1 MLTKHDEPPFLFAV
15 VRHPTV
21 RAPIIQ
27 IRPHRRA
34 RQILGRGDG
43 RMSLLR
49 AVAARPSTSAVF
61 DGRRA
66 RAYRLPRAA
75 AFRRVRAIDA
85 DDATIGDADADADA
99 TPTPETLDAFA
110 TRVCERIGRGE
121 ADAIRITDTL
131 RANWFETVADVA
143 DLSVDQLAA
152 MAIPARFSRE
162 MALVL
167 REDEAAAARRAA
179 SASNTAST
187 SSSLAA
193 AADGWIGGPL
203 PGPDA
208 RLPRPVTGRA
218 AAASRGAPALSDVR
232 VTKRKRLPPYALRD
246 DEIPASLAAELVTL
260 RRDVTSRRVG
270 GGRAPV
276 RHSTA
281 DNYVEVARGL
291 MGWLVRVKRGGWDGV
306 APASDTR
313 NGAPVANAPDGLSLR
328 DAIPSDEAE
337 GAALA
342 IEYLQWLCE
351 ARGIMPTTEA
361 FQLRS
366 LIALAKWLHGEG
378 DLEKPV
384 VMELVRVQRG
394 SKTLATKGSHAA
406 DEAAK
411 WLDWPDY
418 LRLVETLKLECAP
431 LNHAGDQRPDRD
443 VAMAVQ
449 RYLLFAIL
457 ACVPDRQRT
466 LRELELGRTLVCE
479 ETDEI
484 LDDSEAETGTGTV
497 AARRRRW
504 TVQHAPEDY
513 KTGGA
518 YGARPAL
525 VLDPR
530 LYPALEAWLFG
541 PEEDDVPS
549 DPDSGYS
556 DWGFRAALAPSH
568 DRVFTRPNGEAWTVS
583 ELSRTFSR
591 AAMRLTGKKTNPHLV
606 RDMVITHVRG
616 EGLATDAEL
625 EALSLYMGHSVAMQ
639 KGTYDRRTQQQKVAP
654 AVGLMS
660 AINARAAKRDAE
672 R

>member
-1 MLTKHDEPPFLFAV
+1 M
-15 VRHPTV
+15 
-21 RAPIIQ
+21 
-27 IRPHRRA
+27 
-34 RQILGRGDG
+34 
-43 RMSLLR
+43 
-49 AVAARPSTSAVF
+49 
-61 DGRRA
+61 
-66 RAYRLPRAA
+66 
-75 AFRRVRAIDA
+75 
-85 DDATIGDADADADA
+85 
-99 TPTPETLDAFA
+99 
-110 TRVCERIGRGE
+110 
-121 ADAIRITDTL
+121 
-131 RANWFETVADVA
+131 
-143 DLSVDQLAA
+143 
-152 MAIPARFSRE
+152 
-162 MALVL
+162 
-167 REDEAAAARRAA
+167 
-179 SASNTAST
+179 
-187 SSSLAA
+187 
-193 AADGWIGGPL
+193 
-203 PGPDA
+203 
-208 RLPRPVTGRA
+208 
-218 AAASRGAPALSDVR
+218 
-232 VTKRKRLPPYALRD
+232 
-246 DEIPASLAAELVTL
+246 
-260 RRDVTSRRVG
+260 
-270 GGRAPV
+270 
-276 RHSTA
+276 
-281 DNYVEVARGL
+281 
-291 MGWLVRVKRGGWDGV
+291 
-306 APASDTR
+306 
-313 NGAPVANAPDGLSLR
+313 ANAPDGLSLR

-616 EGLATDAEL
+616 AGAGDGCRVGGAVALHGTQRGDAEGDVRPSNAAAEGGARRRTDERHQRARREERRGAL
-625 EALSLYMGHSVAMQ
+625 IASLGRRSVRRAGAGRQTGTPRNIAQRLSGISTRRDERKRALSPYRSRLQ
-639 KGTYDRRTQQQKVAP
+639 LRT
-654 AVGLMS
+654 
-660 AINARAAKRDAE
+660 ARPHHRPDGAE
-672 R
+672 E

>member
-1 MLTKHDEPPFLFAV
+1 M
-15 VRHPTV
+15 
-21 RAPIIQ
+21 
-27 IRPHRRA
+27 
-34 RQILGRGDG
+34 
-43 RMSLLR
+43 R
-49 AVAARPSTSAVF
+49 AV
-61 DGRRA
+61 
-66 RAYRLPRAA
+66 
-75 AFRRVRAIDA
+75 DA
-85 DDATIGDADADADA
+85 DSDADSDADA

-121 ADAIRITDTL
+121 ADAMRIADTL

-152 MAIPARFSRE
+152 MAVPARFSRE

-179 SASNTAST
+179 SASTTAST

-193 AADGWIGGPL
+193 AVDGWIGGPL

-218 AAASRGAPALSDVR
+218 AAASRGALALSDVR

-306 APASDTR
+306 EPAPDTR
-313 NGAPVANAPDGLSLR
+313 NGAPVANAPEGLSLR

-418 LRLVETLKLECAP
+418 LRLVETLKRECAP

-484 LDDSEAETGTGTV
+484 LDVDDDDDDATGSGTV
-497 AARRRRW
+497 ATRRRRW

-541 PEEDDVPS
+541 PERDDVPS
-549 DPDSGYS
+549 DPNSGYS
-556 DWGFRAALAPSH
+556 DWGHRAALSPSH
-568 DRVFTRPNGEAWTVS
+568 NRVFTRPNGEAWTVS

-654 AVGLMS
+654 AIGLMS
-660 AINARAAKRDAE
+660 AINARAAGRDVE

>member
-1 MLTKHDEPPFLFAV
+1 M
-15 VRHPTV
+15 
-21 RAPIIQ
+21 
-27 IRPHRRA
+27 
-34 RQILGRGDG
+34 
-43 RMSLLR
+43 
-49 AVAARPSTSAVF
+49 
-61 DGRRA
+61 
-66 RAYRLPRAA
+66 
-75 AFRRVRAIDA
+75 
-85 DDATIGDADADADA
+85 
-99 TPTPETLDAFA
+99 
-110 TRVCERIGRGE
+110 
-121 ADAIRITDTL
+121 
-131 RANWFETVADVA
+131 
-143 DLSVDQLAA
+143 
-152 MAIPARFSRE
+152 
-162 MALVL
+162 
-167 REDEAAAARRAA
+167 
-179 SASNTAST
+179 
-187 SSSLAA
+187 
-193 AADGWIGGPL
+193 
-203 PGPDA
+203 
-208 RLPRPVTGRA
+208 
-218 AAASRGAPALSDVR
+218 
-232 VTKRKRLPPYALRD
+232 
-246 DEIPASLAAELVTL
+246 TL